1 MGYIQNVGV
10 TLINNGLVNYRS
22 GNKVKQRLNFLLK
35 IKSLVNLF
43 KGCGCGQS
51 PQNFMLSQILI
62 AKRLAVWRLEHN
74 SESRCDSNKKRYS
87 YNLCRHCVAMT
98 AHYFDYSFLK
108 AVACFF
114 KLSFS
119 TQTAK
124 LFAPTNLL

>member
-10 TLINNGLVNYRS
+10 TLINNGLVNYRP
-22 GNKVKQRLNFLLK
+22 GNKVKQRLNFLPE

-43 KGCGCGQS
+43 KGCGCGQC

-87 YNLCRHCVAMT
+87 YNLCRHCYTMT